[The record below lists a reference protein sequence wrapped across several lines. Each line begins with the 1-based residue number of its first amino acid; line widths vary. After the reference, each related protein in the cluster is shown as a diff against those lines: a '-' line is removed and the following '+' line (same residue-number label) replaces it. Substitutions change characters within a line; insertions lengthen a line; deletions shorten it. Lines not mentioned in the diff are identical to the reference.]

1 MTFFKSQ
8 CPPRRIN
15 GSKTLVS
22 ATKRALPCIRRLSAS
37 SGLAFAGLAAKELPS
52 AVNRRLGD
60 HFCDDDNSEFLLS
73 WIGGLLGRGL
83 LFTRRLNR
91 FPVGVREFGV
101 AEADDHFV
109 QRAGKLERH
118 FVIFAHGGCQC
129 LRRSRASRPLRC
141 ETGWCAGYN
150 HWIFQLQQS

>member
-1 MTFFKSQ
+1 MSFFKSQ

-73 WIGGLLGRGL
+73 WIGGLLGPGL
-83 LFTRRLNR
+83 LFTRRLYR
-91 FPVGVREFGV
+91 FPVGSPGFAV
-101 AEADDHFV
+101 AEPGDHFV
-109 QRAGKLERH
+109 QRPG
-118 FVIFAHGGCQC
+118 
-129 LRRSRASRPLRC
+129 
-141 ETGWCAGYN
+141 T
-150 HWIFQLQQS
+150 LQTT